1 MNHRE
6 HSRPLDVHTWSEH
19 AEINLL
25 VDRMWS
31 AFGEARQSE
40 LIPKGNRQGTDPK
53 RLLKVLLVHL
63 YATYLD
69 DPTLWTGISRSKNS
83 YAPTS
88 RYNKLHISFKL
99 VQVIDYLIELDYV
112 DFVNGSNDKTHN
124 GWHSFTSRIRPS
136 KILQAEFG
144 KCTATLFDVNKHHDE
159 VAVIL
164 SDFDSDAEGN
174 LITRRGKKLRKLI
187 EYDGT
192 AETQRMEQELQA
204 YNELLRKTY
213 IDISSLDKA
222 YIERQTKKGIQ
233 RLPINQTNKF
243 VRRIFSRG
251 SWTNNGRFY
260 GGFWQQ
266 VGEEYRKH
274 ILINDMPTIEV
285 DYKGI
290 HPSILS
296 INRGKTFNGY
306 DVGREL
312 LPNLTKEQQRK
323 AIKLLALT
331 AINASSKSQAY
342 KAFRSSSNITLK
354 DYELDVLLMGFI
366 KLNPHLEED
375 LFTDKGI
382 ELMYQ
387 DSKIVEYVINKFTKK
402 GVPVLSV
409 HDSFLIQHNKVLDL
423 KDYMIEA
430 SEAVLGK
437 ALDFDQDYY
446 DYTEAVQFRRLDI
459 DYYNTLMSQLPK
471 VLRTNRYE
479 ATYNKFKLWIE
490 RNKLSRKPYTNVQEW
505 IGHKV
510 E

>member
-1 MNHRE
+1 MNHRT
-6 HSRPLDVHTWSEH
+6 HSRPLDVHTWSGH

-31 AFGEARQSE
+31 AFGEARQSA
-40 LIPKGNRQGTDPK
+40 LTPKGNRQGTQPK

-69 DPTLWTGISRSKNS
+69 DPTLWTGVPRSKNS
-83 YAPTS
+83 YVPTS
-88 RYNKLHISFKL
+88 RYNQLHISFKI
-99 VQVIDYLIELDYV
+99 VPVIDYLIELDYV
-112 DFVNGSNDKTHN
+112 DFVNGSNDRTHN

-136 KILQAEFG
+136 RILQAEFG
-144 KCTATLFDVNKHHDE
+144 KCTATLFDINKHHNE

-164 SDFDSDAEGN
+164 SDFDTDVEGN

-187 EYDGT
+187 EYEDT
-192 AETQRMEQELQA
+192 PETQRMELQLKA
-204 YNELLRKTY
+204 YNELLRNTY
-213 IDISSLDKA
+213 IDIATLEIA
-222 YIERQTKKGIQ
+222 YIDRQTKKGNQ
-233 RLPINQTNKF
+233 RVPINQTNKF

-251 SWTNNGRFY
+251 SWTLNGRYY

-266 VGEEYRKH
+266 VGAEYRKH

-323 AIKLLALT
+323 AIKLLVLT
-331 AINASSKSQAY
+331 AINAASKSQAY
-342 KAFRSSSNITLK
+342 KAFRSNSDISLK
-354 DYELDVLLMGFI
+354 DYELDVLLTGFL
-366 KLNPHLEED
+366 KLNPHLKED
-375 LFTDKGI
+375 LFTNKGI

-387 DSKIVEYVINKFTKK
+387 DSKIVEYVINKFTQS

-423 KDYMIEA
+423 KRYMIEA

-446 DYTEAVQFRRLDI
+446 DSTEAVQFRHLDV
-459 DYYNTLMSQLPK
+459 DYYNTLMSQLPE
-471 VLRTNRYE
+471 VVRTYRYE
-479 ATYNKFKLWIE
+479 TTYNKFKLWIE
-490 RNKLSRKPYTNVQEW
+490 RNDLSRKPYTNVASW
-505 IGHKV
+505 IGQKV
-510 E
+510 K